1 MFITHKF
8 YAYSQKPT
16 EIVTFKS
23 QFSSVKL
30 CKTMCTVS
38 ITHGAYDDV
47 MSIGVPDIWCS
58 NPNIL

>member
-8 YAYSQKPT
+8 YAYSQNPT
-16 EIVTFKS
+16 EIMTFKS
-23 QFSSVKL
+23 QFPSVKL
-30 CKTMCTVS
+30 CTVS

-47 MSIGVPDIWCS
+47 MSIGVPDIWCC

>member
-30 CKTMCTVS
+30 CKTMCIVS

-47 MSIGVPDIWCS
+47 MSIGVPEIWCS